1 MVVKILNSIFFLLLT
16 SFYMQACVLLLGQQI
31 VMSRILIHCRSSAI
45 LSHCQLILSFSPNIY
60 TNDVSLYVHTIHLS
74 TYISRIR
81 SLFIDLVIQFVES
94 SHNVEEGDTDFTYNL
109 VLNKSRES
117 EETYTLRIEG
127 ISNTAG
133 DEDFSIPSSSVV
145 FPPTASTINVSVT
158 IIGDMRIESSE
169 QFSVSVSKPGFLPTA
184 TVDTVAT
191 INIKD
196 NDDSKFPLYGA
207 CYCCYTYQFCW

>member
-1 MVVKILNSIFFLLLT
+1 MHAFTRTGFL
-16 SFYMQACVLLLGQQI
+16 YIHVD
-31 VMSRILIHCRSSAI
+31 LI
-45 LSHCQLILSFSPNIY
+45 
-60 TNDVSLYVHTIHLS
+60 
-74 TYISRIR
+74 
-81 SLFIDLVIQFVES
+81 IQFVES

-127 ISNTAG
+127 ISDTAG

-158 IIGDMRIESSE
+158 IIGDRRIELTE

-191 INIKD
+191 INIED
-196 NDDSKFPLYGA
+196 NDGSKFPLHGA
-207 CYCCYTYQFCW
+207 VIHININWTT